1 MPTEPG
7 PTTTVVDYR
16 LGFQQN
22 PHPTQDLTAPV
33 TPSLTETPLRPSQI
47 ASTPVTALAALAG
60 AAVLGSPD
68 QARDQTPATGITLRA
83 QQVLPGDLF
92 AALPSL
98 TPGRPHG
105 ADFAGIA
112 LTAGA
117 VAVLTDA
124 AGAQRPALAGA
135 PVPVLVHPDPRS
147 VLGALSAHIFGNPS
161 TRLAVLGITGTA
173 GKTTTAYLLEAG
185 LRAAGVTTGLLG
197 TVQTRMGD
205 VLLPSA
211 FTTPEAPDL
220 QALLA
225 LMLQRGVTHL
235 PIEVS
240 SHALVLGRVAATT
253 FAVGAFTNL
262 SQDHLDFHADLQDY
276 FAAKSMLFDGR
287 ASAEVVCVDD
297 AWGQR
302 LVTSETT
309 TVSLAGPATW
319 SVSDMVADSGGVQ
332 RFRALGPGRVQV
344 PVTVRLPGAFN
355 VLNALLALAVG
366 HAAGADPVLLARGIA
381 TAEVPGR
388 MQRIDAGQG
397 FLALVDYAHK
407 PAAVAALLEAVR
419 AQVPGR
425 LLVVLGCGG
434 DRDTGKRPLMG
445 AEAARRADLLV
456 VTDDNPRTEDPAAI
470 RAAMLAGARAGAA
483 DVVEIAN
490 RAEAIA
496 HAVARAGPGD
506 AVIVAGK
513 GHETGQQVHGSTHP
527 FSDAE
532 VLARALA
539 DRSAR

>member
-1 MPTEPG
+1 MPTESG
-7 PTTTVVDYR
+7 PTTTVVVYR

-47 ASTPVTALAALAG
+47 APTPVTALAALAG
-60 AAVLGSPD
+60 ATAWGFPD
-68 QARDQTPATGITLRA
+68 QARDQILVTGITLRA

-124 AGAQRPALAGA
+124 AGAERPALAGA

-147 VLGALSAHIFGNPS
+147 VLGALSAHIFGHPS

-197 TVQTRMGD
+197 TVQTRIGD

-355 VLNALLALAVG
+355 VTNVLLALAVG

>member
-1 MPTEPG
+1 VPTEPD
-7 PTTTVVDYR
+7 PTTTVVAYR
-16 LGFQQN
+16 LGFRQN
-22 PHPTQDLTAPV
+22 PHPTQDLAASVTAPV
-33 TPSLTETPLRPSQI
+33 TPSLSETPLRPSQVVP
-47 ASTPVTALAALAG
+47 SPVTALAALAG
-60 AAVLGSPD
+60 ASVVGSPE
-68 QARDQTPATGITLRA
+68 QTLATGITLRA

-98 TPGRPHG
+98 TPGHPHG
-105 ADFAGIA
+105 ADFADIA

-135 PVPVLVHPDPRS
+135 TVPVLVHPDPRT
-147 VLGALSAHIFGNPS
+147 VLGALSAHIFGYPA
-161 TRLAVLGITGTA
+161 TQLALLGITGTS

-185 LRAAGVTTGLLG
+185 LRAAGATTGLLG
-197 TVQTRMGD
+197 TVQFRIGAQH
-205 VLLPSA
+205 LPSWG
-211 FTTPEAPDL
+211 TTPEAPDL

-225 LMLQRGVTHL
+225 LMVERGITHL
-235 PIEVS
+235 PLEVS
-240 SHALVLGRVAATT
+240 SHALALDRVAATT

-262 SQDHLDFHADLQDY
+262 SHDHLDFHADLQDY

-287 ASAEVVCVDD
+287 ANAEVVCIDD

-302 LVTSETT
+302 LVTTETT
-309 TVSLAGPATW
+309 TVSLTGPATW
-319 SVSDMVADSGGVQ
+319 SASDMMADPDGQ
-332 RFRALGPGRVQV
+332 QCFRALGPGRAQV
-344 PVTVRLPGAFN
+344 PVTVRLPGVFN
-355 VLNALLALAVG
+355 VTNALLALAVG

-407 PAAVAALLEAVR
+407 PAAVAALLDAVR

-434 DRDTGKRPLMG
+434 DRDTGKRSLMG

-470 RAAMLAGARAGAA
+470 RAAMLVGARAEAA
-483 DVVEIAN
+483 ELVEIAN
-490 RAEAIA
+490 RAEAIVY
-496 HAVARAGPGD
+496 AVTRASAGD

-513 GHETGQQVHGSTHP
+513 GHETGQQVRGITHP

-539 DRSAR
+539 DRRAR